1 MIVYLQ
7 MIETDEDK
15 SKFEEIYQEYRNLM
29 YYVAYKRM
37 QHEQDAEDVVHHVF
51 VKIAENIKNIEP
63 VSPKTKQLI
72 VTMVDNRVT
81 DVFRVRGKHPVVM
94 YDDELKNSPVTEN
107 EREDLLAECI
117 LKLPEQQRMV
127 DMFQPVVRKYSRMMN
142 HDEDIASELVL
153 ALIELVHNIRLD
165 KLDAPNDY
173 VLISYIG
180 RSLYHKYI
188 YVSQKRCAVVNCEAS
203 YEDDAELERASYRN
217 TVIILRKR

>member
-81 DVFRVRGKHPVVM
+81 DVFRVRGKYPVVM

>member
-1 MIVYLQ
+1 MGKL
-7 MIETDEDK
+7 ED
-15 SKFEEIYQEYRNLM
+15 L
-29 YYVAYKRM
+29 
-37 QHEQDAEDVVHHVF
+37 
-51 VKIAENIKNIEP
+51 IKKAKN
-63 VSPKTKQLI
+63 
-72 VTMVDNRVT
+72 
-81 DVFRVRGKHPVVM
+81 
-94 YDDELKNSPVTEN
+94 YDDVAMLE
-107 EREDLLAECI
+107 I
-117 LKLPEQQRMV
+117 V

-203 YEDDAELERASYRN
+203 YEDDAELERASYDPTIPKFSNDIEMMDFFEKRIDKQRM
-217 TVIILRKR
+217 VLRPVNRTTRTYSDGGVREIGNYKAGSKSMQESGAEKA

>member
-1 MIVYLQ
+1 M
-7 MIETDEDK
+7 
-15 SKFEEIYQEYRNLM
+15 
-29 YYVAYKRM
+29 
-37 QHEQDAEDVVHHVF
+37 
-51 VKIAENIKNIEP
+51 
-63 VSPKTKQLI
+63 
-72 VTMVDNRVT
+72 
-81 DVFRVRGKHPVVM
+81 GK
-94 YDDELKNSPVTEN
+94 L
-107 EREDLLAECI
+107 EDLIKKAKNYDNVAMLEI
-117 LKLPEQQRMV
+117 V

-203 YEDDAELERASYRN
+203 YEDDAELERASYDPKLIFASCII
-217 TVIILRKR
+217 THLDIIL

>member
-1 MIVYLQ
+1 MGKL
-7 MIETDEDK
+7 ED
-15 SKFEEIYQEYRNLM
+15 L
-29 YYVAYKRM
+29 
-37 QHEQDAEDVVHHVF
+37 
-51 VKIAENIKNIEP
+51 IKKAKN
-63 VSPKTKQLI
+63 
-72 VTMVDNRVT
+72 
-81 DVFRVRGKHPVVM
+81 
-94 YDDELKNSPVTEN
+94 YDDVAMLE
-107 EREDLLAECI
+107 I
-117 LKLPEQQRMV
+117 V

-203 YEDDAELERASYRN
+203 YEDDAELERASYDPTIPKFSN
-217 TVIILRKR
+217 DIEMMDFLRSPVNRTTRTYSDGGVREIGNYKAGSKSMQESGAEKA

>member
-1 MIVYLQ
+1 MGKLEDLIKKAKNYDDIA
-7 MIETDEDK
+7 MIE
-15 SKFEEIYQEYRNLM
+15 I
-29 YYVAYKRM
+29 
-37 QHEQDAEDVVHHVF
+37 
-51 VKIAENIKNIEP
+51 I
-63 VSPKTKQLI
+63 
-72 VTMVDNRVT
+72 
-81 DVFRVRGKHPVVM
+81 
-94 YDDELKNSPVTEN
+94 
-107 EREDLLAECI
+107 
-117 LKLPEQQRMV
+117 

-188 YVSQKRCAVVNCEAS
+188 YVSQKRCAVVNCEVS